1 MAITVYCRDAN
12 DWRMAQVF
20 SKTQTKGLGFSTRF
34 DTCLAN
40 VRAKP
45 SARVHDPTLH
55 SPSAAEHV
63 GAQKNHKVLRFS
75 RQCILKLHTIVTYIM
90 YCFFLSFQHVYVAIY
105 IIYLSIFLSI
115 HLSIDLSIYQSIY
128 LSIYLSLF
136 LSLATCVYVRLC
148 SLFVCLHTYAYTTTD
163 IQSW

>member
-1 MAITVYCRDAN
+1 
-12 DWRMAQVF
+12 MAQVF

-90 YCFFLSFQHVYVAIY
+90 YCFFMCFSTCLCC
-105 IIYLSIFLSI
+105 YLYNL
-115 HLSIDLSIYQSIY
+115 SIY
-128 LSIYLSLF
+128 LSIYLSIS
-136 LSLATCVYVRLC
+136 LSLSFSSYMCVC
-148 SLFVCLHTYAYTTTD
+148 SFMFFIYLFV
-163 IQSW
+163 

>member
-90 YCFFLSFQHVYVAIY
+90 YCFFLVFSTCLCCYLYNLSIYLSFYLSIY
-105 IIYLSIFLSI
+105 RSIYLSIN
-115 HLSIDLSIYQSIY
+115 QSIY
-128 LSIYLSLF
+128 LSISLSFF
-136 LSLATCVYVRLC
+136 L
-148 SLFVCLHTYAYTTTD
+148 
-163 IQSW
+163 